1 MALRRTYSEDDRAV
15 ALAAYAVNEN
25 NLDRTAKF
33 TGIPRNTI
41 RRWVDGEVINAP
53 TVALATV
60 KKGVMADECERLA
73 WKLLGGMDDQQKI
86 DDAALNTLS
95 VSFGTLVD
103 KMRLLRGESTQSV
116 DVSDARDTLRA
127 KLASVLPAPNE

>member
-1 MALRRTYSEDDRAV
+1 MALRRTYSEDERAV
-15 ALAAYAVNEN
+15 ALAAYTAHEN

-60 KKGVMADECERLA
+60 KKGVMADECGSYQSGA
-73 WKLLGGMDDQQKI
+73 MD
-86 DDAALNTLS
+86 S
-95 VSFGTLVD
+95 V
-103 KMRLLRGESTQSV
+103 
-116 DVSDARDTLRA
+116 
-127 KLASVLPAPNE
+127 